1 MVIVVR
7 FMMAVLILL
16 RCKDTRET
24 FLLQMSEDEKMRV
37 FNILNENSVRMFSNM
52 ILLRIRFV
60 VMKLISIFVPEQL
73 TNLK

>member
-1 MVIVVR
+1 
-7 FMMAVLILL
+7 MMAVLILL

-24 FLLQMSEDEKMRV
+24 FLLQMSEDERMRV

-73 TNLK
+73 TNLKQKI